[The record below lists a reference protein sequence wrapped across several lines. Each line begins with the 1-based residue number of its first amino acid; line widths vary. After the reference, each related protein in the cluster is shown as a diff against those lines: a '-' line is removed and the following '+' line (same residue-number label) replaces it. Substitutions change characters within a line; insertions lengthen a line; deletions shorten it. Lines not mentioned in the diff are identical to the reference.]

1 MAIGES
7 RKRIGVFC
15 PCGQQN
21 LGDEAIFAAVI
32 QNVHSRL
39 PSAEIIG
46 FTINPADSEMRHGLR
61 CFPIRDFGKSKSS
74 LVSPS
79 QSSDSLSKLKRFCK
93 SIPGVKHLVSGM
105 RRSADAAAAILREP
119 GFLFKSYRRLKG
131 VELLL
136 VAGSQQLNDV
146 YGGVWGFPYT
156 LLKWTLLS
164 KCTGTKIAIL
174 SVGAGP
180 INSSISK
187 SFFRC
192 VLDWVDYRSYRDAIS
207 SHLVKSMGSKGIH
220 PVFPDLVYSLQFS
233 APAQSHSSARRVVVG
248 INPVPFYDNFYWY
261 SPDPVRYE
269 DYVCKFSSF
278 SEWLDKSGYQVL
290 FFPTQLRADVRT
302 IDDIC
307 TALNGSS
314 QSPNFL
320 LRNTIQTFE
329 DLVSEISRAD
339 LVVAN
344 RYHGILISLML
355 NKPVLAVAYH
365 EKSRALLTQVG
376 LEEYVVNINNFKT
389 EDLIERL
396 KALEINASVI
406 RTKIAASMAP
416 LHKALQVQYDV
427 VLGLIGVEAPGT
439 AVSIREQGKSSPIHG
454 TI

>member
-7 RKRIGVFC
+7 RKRIGIFL

-79 QSSDSLSKLKRFCK
+79 QSSDSLSKLNRFCK
-93 SIPGVKHLVSGM
+93 SIPGLKHLVSGV

-119 GFLFKSYRRLKG
+119 RFLFKSYRRLKG

-146 YGGVWGFPYT
+146 YGGVWGFPYN

-187 SFFRC
+187 FFFRC
-192 VLDWVDYRSYRDAIS
+192 VLDWVDYRSYRDAFS

-220 PVFPDLVYSLQFS
+220 PVFPDLVYSLQFC
-233 APAQSHSSARRVVVG
+233 APVQSQSNARRVVVG

-261 SPDPVRYE
+261 SSDPVRYE
-269 DYVCKFSSF
+269 DYVCKFASF
-278 SEWLDKSGYQVL
+278 SEWLDKSRNQVL
-290 FFPTQLRADVRT
+290 FFPTQLRADVLT
-302 IDDIC
+302 IRDIRQ
-307 TALNGSS
+307 AMNGAGNSENLLS
-314 QSPNFL
+314 CSPIHGFK
-320 LRNTIQTFE
+320 
-329 DLVSEISRAD
+329 DLISEISRTD

-344 RYHGILISLML
+344 RYHGILISLAL
-355 NKPVLAVAYH
+355 GKPVIGLAYH
-365 EKSRALLTQVG
+365 EKSRALLEQVG
-376 LEEYVVNINNFKT
+376 LGEYVLNSAEFEV
-389 EDLIERL
+389 EELIAKFRS
-396 KALEINASVI
+396 LEANAPAI
-406 RTKIAASMAP
+406 RKQIAEHMAP
-416 LHKALQVQYDV
+416 LRRALDEQYGNV
-427 VLGLIGVEAPGT
+427 FALIDAAST
-439 AVSIREQGKSSPIHG
+439 RRASMGK
-454 TI
+454 TD